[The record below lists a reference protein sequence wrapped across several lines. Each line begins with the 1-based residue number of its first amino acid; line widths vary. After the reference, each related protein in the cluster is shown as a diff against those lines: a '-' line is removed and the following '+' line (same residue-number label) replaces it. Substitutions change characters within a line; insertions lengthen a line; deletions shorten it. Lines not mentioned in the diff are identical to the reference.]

1 MYDAVNA
8 SRCCAP
14 VLRPVFDRFSRLE
27 SEELTPPERRF
38 GSSPA
43 VGDLGHRLIRAHPN
57 SEGGE
62 LDGGE
67 EVVVAFVVSRGDGSE
82 MLEFVEE
89 AFDGVALFV
98 DSPVETEG
106 DTRPA
111 IGLI

>member
-1 MYDAVNA
+1 MTRSTRPGV
-8 SRCCAP
+8 AP
-14 VLRPVFDRFSRLE
+14 PCSIVFLGLS
-27 SEELTPPERRF
+27 SQELTPPERRF

-106 DTRPA
+106 DHPPRHRLDLTAR
-111 IGLI
+111 